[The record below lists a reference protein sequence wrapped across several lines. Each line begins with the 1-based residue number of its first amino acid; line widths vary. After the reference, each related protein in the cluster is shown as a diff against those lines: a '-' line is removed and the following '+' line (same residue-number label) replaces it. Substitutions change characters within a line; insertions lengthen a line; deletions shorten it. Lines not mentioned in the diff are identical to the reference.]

1 MKNIG
6 FNNCKIIVTG
16 VRNEGDKE
24 IDVNQEYIEKNS
36 CLGTFLENDED
47 MCEWG
52 WMQIECQ
59 KL

>member
-36 CLGTFLENDED
+36 CLGTFLENDVKICVNGD
-47 MCEWG
+47 GC
-52 WMQIECQ
+52 
-59 KL
+59 K